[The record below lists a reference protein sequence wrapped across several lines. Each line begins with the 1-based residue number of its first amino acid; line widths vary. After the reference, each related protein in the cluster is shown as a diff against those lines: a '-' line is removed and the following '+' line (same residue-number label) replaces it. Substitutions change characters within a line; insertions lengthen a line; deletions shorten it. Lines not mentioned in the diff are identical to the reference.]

1 MIARRLVIGAALA
14 APALGPARGQAPQ
27 WPQRPVRFIVSL
39 AAGGLLDLVAR
50 LLAEPLGEL
59 WGHPVVVENRPGA
72 GGQLATR
79 LVARAAPDGHSAL
92 VTGSSFA
99 INLSVSRNPG
109 YVAEDLVPAAV
120 VADTPTLV
128 IVRADS
134 PIRTLQDLLETARR
148 RPVSFGT
155 PGVGTA
161 PHLSGELFFRRAGAA
176 EATHV
181 PYAGTAPSMTA
192 LLAGDI
198 DVVLG
203 AAASVLPLLGS
214 GRARALA
221 VMNDRRSQ
229 VLPDV
234 PTLAEAGAETIVD
247 ITWIALF
254 LPAGTPRAVLERV
267 NTDVLRVMQ
276 RPAVRERLAALALE
290 PIGGDLAAAQALV
303 TAEVARWRE
312 VVRVLNIQQD

>member
-1 MIARRLVIGAALA
+1 MTTRRLILGAALA
-14 APALGPARGQAPQ
+14 APALGQAAAQAPV
-27 WPQRPVRFIVSL
+27 WPQRPVRVVVSL
-39 AAGGLLDLVAR
+39 APGGLLDLVAR
-50 LLAEPLGEL
+50 LLADPLGEV
-59 WGHPVVVENRPGA
+59 WGQPVVVENRPGA

-79 LVARAAPDGHSAL
+79 LVARAAPDGYSAL
-92 VTGSSFA
+92 VTGTSFA

-109 YVAEDLVPAAV
+109 YTAEELVPAAV
-120 VADTPTLV
+120 IADTPTL
-128 IVRADS
+128 IMVRADS
-134 PIRTLQDLLETARR
+134 PIRNLRDLLETARR

-161 PHLSGELFFRRAGAA
+161 PHLSGTLLFQRAGAV

-181 PYAGTAPSMTA
+181 PYAGTTPSMTA

-203 AAASVLPLLGS
+203 AAASVMSLLGG

-234 PTLAEAGAETIVD
+234 PTLAEAGVETIVD
-247 ITWIALF
+247 ITWVALF
-254 LPAGTPRAVLERV
+254 FPAGTPRPVLERV
-267 NTDVLRVMQ
+267 NADVLQAMQ
-276 RPAVRERLAALALE
+276 RPAVRERLASLGLE

-303 TAEVARWRE
+303 AGDISRWRDVARMVNVQR
-312 VVRVLNIQQD
+312 D